1 MENKNVKDNIQ
12 PDITNYDYVWGSDQD
27 QYEKQ
32 EQSVVEPPKHEKDQP
47 QK

>member
-1 MENKNVKDNIQ
+1 MENKNEKDNIQ

-27 QYEKQ
+27 QYEKHQ
-32 EQSVVEPPKHEKDQP
+32 QSAVEPSKHEIDQA